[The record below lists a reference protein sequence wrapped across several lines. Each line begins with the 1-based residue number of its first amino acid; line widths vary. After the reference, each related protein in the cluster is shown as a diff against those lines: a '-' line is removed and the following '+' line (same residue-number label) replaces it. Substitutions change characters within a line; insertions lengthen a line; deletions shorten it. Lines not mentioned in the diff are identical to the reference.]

1 MRQPNSVAISAN
13 SGGEPDYTMRVS
25 PEESDD
31 EQPLVQPTV
40 VGWSEVRRDINGDL
54 YQVYT
59 QPDGTETFHY
69 TD

>member
-1 MRQPNSVAISAN
+1 
-13 SGGEPDYTMRVS
+13 MRVS